1 MNSKKSFSARLYD
14 CRFII
19 ISFLL
24 AALLMTIV
32 YVIKQICPFGENTIM
47 KVDLYHQYGPFHEEF
62 RERVL
67 NGRSLFYS
75 WETGIGKNFVAQM
88 AYYTASPISL
98 LIFLFPQNLMQD
110 AMALFILIKIAFSAA
125 FCCIYLQKTYKKD
138 DMSLI
143 FFSLM
148 YAFMSFQTGF
158 YWNVMWLDAVALFPL
173 VALGVESIVNEGKF
187 KLYAISLA
195 LVIFINFYIAFL
207 VCIFAGLYFLVK
219 LFSAYTFKRNLDI
232 IVKRCI
238 LFAIFSALAGGMA
251 MILVMPT
258 AITLAETAT
267 SETAFPKFKVYIS
280 VLHILTN
287 HFIGA
292 RPVVLGRNEDLP
304 NIYTGLLT
312 VMLLPY
318 YYLDKS
324 INKRDKVLHS
334 VLLIFMLMCCS
345 LNTFDFVIHGFHFP
359 SNLPHRFTFIY
370 SFILL
375 TMAYKAYLRLREDKK
390 LRIRSM
396 VIMCVIYAIWIC
408 VSEYGIVSLNDKL
421 ERTLDDLDIAINILA
436 MIGYCIILYFY
447 KTRKNKVSPKPILAI
462 LLVCVFA
469 EMLFGAATGLDR
481 TTVRNNYVKY
491 YEPADEAVAYMN
503 ENNDKFYR
511 AEFRRFT
518 AINEGSMYHYPGFSH
533 FSSMAPG
540 STTDLMKYLGVAATI
555 NSQRNYDP
563 TPLIE
568 SIFDLKYMMNKD
580 ATSNNKRYKFID
592 TYSTTLNDGSTSSVS
607 LYEND
612 KALPLGFMTESE
624 ITDWQT
630 EKSYPFAVQNDFVH
644 KAVGIDEDMFT
655 DVDLTDFKVEN
666 IRITKAQGDDGE
678 DFDIPEDDPYEL
690 GDSKYIDLRYELT
703 NPKDINAI
711 PKVSASAKIDEDAY
725 IFFYVDAG
733 NTKRVKFNINGQGEQ
748 DRELSTGRS
757 LFDVGQVKAGDI
769 LNINFELT
777 NKGEFEKTYRSPG
790 DIIIHVAKYD
800 EDVFFKAFDKLNSN
814 TLDVPIPENDAVIN
828 GTINVAKD
836 GVLFTS
842 IPYDKG
848 WKLTVD
854 GEKYEYIPIGNEGLI
869 GVELP
874 AGEHSLTFK
883 YAPRGFYPGLVVSI
897 ISIIVFVVL
906 CIKSAKIKE
915 VLG

>member
-1 MNSKKSFSARLYD
+1 MKNKKSLSARLYEW
-14 CRFII
+14 RFII

-24 AALLMTIV
+24 AALLMNIV
-32 YVIKQICPFGENTIM
+32 YIIKGIFPYGENTIV

-75 WETGIGKNFVAQM
+75 WETGIGKNFIAQM

-98 LIFLFPQNLMQD
+98 LMFLFPQTAMQD
-110 AMALFILIKIAFSAA
+110 AMALFILIKIAFSGA

-158 YWNVMWLDAVALFPL
+158 YWNVMWLDAVALFPI

-187 KLYAISLA
+187 RLYAISLA

-207 VCIFAGLYFLVK
+207 VCVFSALYFIVK
-219 LFSAYTFKRNLDI
+219 LFSAYTMKRNFDK
-232 IVKRCI
+232 IVKKCV
-238 LFAIFSALAGGMA
+238 LFGIFSLLAGGMA
-251 MILVMPT
+251 MILMLPT
-258 AITLAETAT
+258 AIALSETAT
-267 SETAFPKFKVYIS
+267 SEANFPGFRIYIS

-324 INKRDKVLHS
+324 IKRRDKILHS
-334 VLLIFMLMCCS
+334 ALIIFMLMCCS
-345 LNTFDFVIHGFHFP
+345 FNTFDFVIHGFHFP

-375 TMAYKAYLRLREDKK
+375 TMAYKAFIRLREERK
-390 LRIRSM
+390 LRISSM
-396 VIMCVIYAIWIC
+396 VIACVVYAVWIC
-408 VSEYGIVSLNDKL
+408 ISEYGIVSLNDKL
-421 ERTLDDLDIAINILA
+421 EKTLDNYDILINILA
-436 MIGYCIILYFY
+436 MAGYCFILSFY
-447 KTRKNKVSPKPILAI
+447 KNRKKSKSLTPVYSV

-481 TTVRNNYVKY
+481 TNIRNNYAKY
-491 YEPADEAVAYMN
+491 YQAADQAVDYMN

-540 STTDLMKYLGVAATI
+540 STTELMKFLGVAATI

-580 ATSNNKRYKFID
+580 AKSSKERYKYID
-592 TYSTTLNDGSTSSVS
+592 TYTGTLNDGSTASVM

-612 KALPLGFMTESE
+612 KALPLGFMTEPE
-624 ITDWQT
+624 IKDWQT

-644 KAVGIDEDMFT
+644 KAAGIDEDMFT
-655 DVDLTDFKVEN
+655 DIDLSSLSFEN

-678 DFDIPEDDPYEL
+678 DYDVPEDDPYEL
-690 GDSKYIDLRYELT
+690 GDTKYVDLRYELT
-703 NPKDINAI
+703 NPNDMNAI
-711 PKVSASAKIDEDAY
+711 PKVNASVNFDRDAY
-725 IFFYVDAG
+725 IFFYIDAG
-733 NTKRVKFNINGQGEQ
+733 NTKRVKYNINGSGEQ

-757 LFDVGQVKAGDI
+757 LFDVGQVKAGDT
-769 LNINFELT
+769 LNIYFELT

-790 DIIIHVAKYD
+790 DIIIHVAQYH
-800 EDVFFKAFDKLNSN
+800 EDVFLKTFDKLNSD
-814 TLDVPIPENDAVIN
+814 TLDVPMPENDAVIN
-828 GTINVAKD
+828 GSINVKES

-854 GEKYEYIPIGNEGLI
+854 GEKYDYIPIGNDGLI

-874 AGEHSLTFK
+874 AGEHSLTFR
-883 YAPRGFYPGLVVSI
+883 YTPRGFYPGLVISIASI
-897 ISIIVFVVL
+897 IIFVIL
-906 CIKSAKIKE
+906 CINRKKLEKLFE
-915 VLG
+915 